1 MKKRIEIAG
10 IPIDKN
16 RAYIIA
22 EAGSNH
28 NGDFSMAKALI
39 EAAAEAGADAVKFQT
54 FKAENHYS
62 KYTPHFSY
70 LQEQFGG
77 RTTYDL
83 IKSLEL
89 DRDWHASLMEYA
101 ASYGISFFSSPCDVQ
116 AVDQLAELN
125 VPAFK
130 VASFDL
136 VDVGLIKYMAGFGK
150 TMILSTGM
158 ADYADIQKAI
168 DVCEQ
173 VANQQIV
180 LLHCT
185 SLYPAPVDISNLLAI
200 QTMQKAFNYPVGYS
214 DHTIGDHIPIAAV
227 VLGACMIEKHFTL
240 NHSLGGPDHEFA
252 MEPAELS
259 TMVKKIR
266 EVESALGDGLKKG
279 PHDLEKEMYEKGRR
293 SIHSR
298 RELKA
303 GDILTGEDVC
313 IKRPGYGISP
323 SNMEHIIGL
332 RICKDIPEDYWI
344 TWEDLKR

>member
-1 MKKRIEIAG
+1 MKKQINIVD
-10 IPIDKN
+10 IPIDQN
-16 RAYIIA
+16 RTYIIA

-28 NGDFSMAKALI
+28 NGDYSMAKALI
-39 EAAAEAGADAVKFQT
+39 EAAAGAGADAIKFQT

-62 KYTPHFSY
+62 KHTPQFSY
-70 LQEQFGG
+70 LKEQSDGKS
-77 RTTYDL
+77 TYDL
-83 IKSLEL
+83 IKSIEI
-89 DRDWHASLMEYA
+89 DREWHASLMNYA
-101 ASYGISFFSSPCDVQ
+101 ASCGISFFSSPCDVQ

-136 VDVGLIKYMAGFGK
+136 VDLDLIRYMAKFGK

-168 DVCEQ
+168 GACEQ
-173 VANQQIV
+173 AANQQLV

-185 SLYPAPVDISNLLAI
+185 SLYPAPVEISNLLAI

-227 VLGACMIEKHFTL
+227 ALGACMIEKHFTL
-240 NHSLGGPDHEFA
+240 NHELSGPDHRFA
-252 MEPAELS
+252 MEPNELAA
-259 TMVKKIR
+259 MIKRIR
-266 EVESALGDGLKKG
+266 EVELARGDGLKKG

-298 RELKA
+298 RALKA
-303 GDILTGEDVC
+303 GDILKKDDIC

-323 SNMEHIIGL
+323 ADMEHIIGI

-344 TWEDLKR
+344 TWEDLK